1 MTCQPFFSLF
11 SLFSFVYSF
20 GLLSLS
26 TCTYGFFHLQYPERS
41 GTAFGHKSFKFI
53 IGGPRE
59 TNEGCFQIFSAQ
71 PWGCDS
77 LSISDVL
84 IPINPPLIC
93 ILEILPLPSC
103 IRTYFFSV
111 FFFSLPPGSFLL
123 TFYGFLR
130 PFFTV
135 YSWSELYLRSWHAHS
150 LFEHP
155 PLFHYHSAFPSVSG
169 EVWVLWV
176 LGSVFCNFFFF
187 SFHDGLFTSH
197 YPSFSVQRCHFGL
210 CGALCVWRYQFVWFF
225 CRLLSALITNNS
237 LWSRRPCRLRI
248 FIYFL
253 SCHDGLLWR
262 EDVGDMYV
270 A

>member
-1 MTCQPFFSLF
+1 VTCRPFSSFF

-26 TCTYGFFHLQYPERS
+26 TCTHGFFHLQYPERS

-59 TNEGCFQIFSAQ
+59 TNEGCFQIFSAR

-93 ILEILPLPSC
+93 ILEIPPLPQLHPY
-103 IRTYFFSV
+103 ILLFGVFFSPLWKLSV
-111 FFFSLPPGSFLL
+111 DI
-123 TFYGFLR
+123 LR
-130 PFFTV
+130 NFATFFTV

-155 PLFHYHSAFPSVSG
+155 PLFHYHSAFPLVSG

-176 LGSVFCNFFFF
+176 LGFGFLQLFFFF
-187 SFHDGLFTSH
+187 SRRTVYFSLPFLFCSAV
-197 YPSFSVQRCHFGL
+197 SFWVVWGSLFVLGDIDL
-210 CGALCVWRYQFVWFF
+210 CGFFVGCF
-225 CRLLSALITNNS
+225 LLL
-237 LWSRRPCRLRI
+237 
-248 FIYFL
+248 
-253 SCHDGLLWR
+253 
-262 EDVGDMYV
+262 
-270 A
+270 